1 MRFFDWFSTTVF
13 FSETLGRPQKCY
25 SWIWHFLAFDDSWPS
40 TKVGGLRRRRGKFCS
55 RIIGPSLQHKWGK
68 SLWKRKEAGE
78 YRFLYYFSKVFSLF
92 NKSRFDST
100 NWIKKKAR
108 GKNCVKRNSSLRLSI
123 FELFL
128 PWDDNFHLV
137 FRYSPSLLL
146 AFTAA
151 AELTFHLWFWIK
163 LSSLKSQQYCA
174 VRENH
179 QNCLIIIFFDFW
191 LINLC
196 QNTPRGLN
204 KRSSLRSQFCKIR
217 LFF

>member
-1 MRFFDWFSTTVF
+1 MIHDPPQRSVDWEEEGGNFAAELLGLPSSTN
-13 FSETLGRPQKCY
+13 EGNLCE
-25 SWIWHFLAFDDSWPS
+25 
-40 TKVGGLRRRRGKFCS
+40 
-55 RIIGPSLQHKWGK
+55 
-68 SLWKRKEAGE
+68 KEAGE

-108 GKNCVKRNSSLRLSI
+108 GKNCVKRNSLRLSI

-179 QNCLIIIFFDFW
+179 LNCLIIIFFDFW

-196 QNTPRGLN
+196 QNTPRWP
-204 KRSSLRSQFCKIR
+204 K
-217 LFF
+217 

>member
-1 MRFFDWFSTTVF
+1 MLLVD
-13 FSETLGRPQKCY
+13 
-25 SWIWHFLAFDDSWPS
+25 LALS
-40 TKVGGLRRRRGKFCS
+40 
-55 RIIGPSLQHKWGK
+55 
-68 SLWKRKEAGE
+68 SLWWFMTLHKGRWTEKKKGEILQQNYWAFPPAQMREIFVKKKRSWGISVPLLLLKG
-78 YRFLYYFSKVFSLF
+78 FSLF

-108 GKNCVKRNSSLRLSI
+108 GKNCVKRNSLRLSI

-179 QNCLIIIFFDFW
+179 LNCLIIIFFDFW

-196 QNTPRGLN
+196 QNTPRWP
-204 KRSSLRSQFCKIR
+204 K
-217 LFF
+217 